1 MSGLEM
7 IGAAVVILV
16 AIYAARTG
24 FANLRSVVD
33 DLRKA
38 ERPGVEILVL
48 SIMLG
53 VLVLC
58 VWIGYAILTAVYRF
72 FVQP

>member
-7 IGAAVVILV
+7 IGAAVVIFA

-33 DLRKA
+33 DLRKV

-48 SIMLG
+48 CIMLG

-58 VWIGYAILTAVYRF
+58 VWIGYAIMTAVYNF